1 MSGQTVAVF
10 GASGNVGSV
19 LTRKLSD
26 RGAQVRAFYHPSSPP
41 HAPFPDRVIKLAGS
55 FDDPAAIALRCGG

>member
-1 MSGQTVAVF
+1 MAVF

-19 LTRKLSD
+19 LTGKLAD

-41 HAPFPDRVIKLAGS
+41 RAPFPDGVIELAGS
-55 FDDPAAIALRCGG
+55 FDDPAAIATCDARG